1 METANNLEIVHD
13 VFPYLQ
19 VYKNGTIKRLVGTE
33 FTAATYDPQTGVS
46 SKDVSVNPKTGI
58 SARIYRPNSSTK
70 GKKLPLVVYFHGGAF
85 CISSVAD
92 PKYHDSLNVF
102 VSKANVVL
110 VSVDYRLAPEHPLPA
125 AYDDSWSVLK
135 WVAAHN
141 SKQGSE
147 VWLKEL
153 VDFDS
158 VFLAGDS
165 AGANISH
172 FTAIRAGESD
182 EGNLLGVK
190 ISGMVMIC
198 PYFWGE
204 EPIGIEIQDPVRKSM
219 VDKWWEFVCPSNKG
233 NNDPLINPFVDEA
246 PNLEGVACDRV
257 LVCVA
262 EMDIL
267 RDRGILYY
275 ESLMKS
281 QWKGKVEMIET
292 KGEDHVFHIF
302 NPNSEKALDLVKIWA
317 AFINEK
323 N

>member
-1 METANNLEIVHD
+1 MDTSNNLEIVYD

-19 VYKNGTIKRLVGTE
+19 VYKNGTVKRLVGTE
-33 FTAATYDPQTGVS
+33 YVPATYDPQTGVT
-46 SKDVSVNPKTGI
+46 SKDVLVNPKTGI
-58 SARIYRPNSSTK
+58 SARIYQPNLTTK

-85 CISSVAD
+85 CISSVGD

-102 VSKANVVL
+102 VSSANVVL
-110 VSVDYRLAPEHPLPA
+110 VSVDYRLVPEHPLPI
-125 AYDDSWSVLK
+125 AYDDSWSVLR

-141 SKQGSE
+141 LKHGTE
-147 VWLKEL
+147 DWLKEL

-158 VFLAGDS
+158 VFLAGDT
-165 AGANISH
+165 GK
-172 FTAIRAGESD
+172 SD
-182 EGNLLGVK
+182 EALGMK
-190 ISGMVMIC
+190 LSGMIMIS

-219 VDKWWEFVCPSNKG
+219 VDKWWEFVCPSNKR

-246 PNLEGVACDRV
+246 PNLEELACNRI
-257 LVCVA
+257 LVYVA
-262 EMDIL
+262 ELDIL

-275 ESLMKS
+275 ESLVKS
-281 QWKGKVEMIET
+281 QWKGRVEMIET

-302 NPNSEKALDLVKIWA
+302 NPNSEAALALVKCWA

-323 N
+323 

>member
-1 METANNLEIVHD
+1 MDTSNNLEIVHD

-33 FTAATYDPQTGVS
+33 FAPATYDSQTDVS
-46 SKDVSVNPKTGI
+46 SKDVLVNPKNGI
-58 SARIYRPNSSTK
+58 SARIYRPNSATK

-85 CISSVAD
+85 CISSVGD

-102 VSKANVVL
+102 VSCANVVL
-110 VSVDYRLAPEHPLPA
+110 VSVDYRLAPEHPLPT
-125 AYDDSWSVLK
+125 AYDDSWDVLE
-135 WVAAHN
+135 WVTAHK
-141 SKQGSE
+141 SKQGTE
-147 VWLKEL
+147 VWFKEF

-172 FTAIRAGESD
+172 FMAIKAGKSD
-182 EGNLLGVK
+182 EALGVK
-190 ISGMVMIC
+190 LSGMLMIS
-198 PYFWGE
+198 PYFWGK

-246 PNLEGVACDRV
+246 PSIEELACDRV

-262 EMDIL
+262 ELDIL

-275 ESLMKS
+275 ESLVKS
-281 QWKGKVEMIET
+281 QWKGKVEIIET

-302 NPNSEKALDLVKIWA
+302 NPTSEKALDLIKCWA
-317 AFINEK
+317 AFINGK
-323 N
+323 

>member
-1 METANNLEIVHD
+1 MDITNNLEIVHD

-19 VYKNGTIKRLVGTE
+19 VYKNGTVKRLVGTE
-33 FTAATYDPQTGVS
+33 FAPATYDPQTGVT
-46 SKDVSVNPKTGI
+46 SKDVVVNSKTGV
-58 SARIYRPNSSTK
+58 SARIYRPNSTTK
-70 GKKLPLVVYFHGGAF
+70 AKKLPLVIYFHGGAF
-85 CISSVAD
+85 CISSVGD

-102 VSKANVVL
+102 VSKANVIL
-110 VSVDYRLAPEHPLPA
+110 VSVDYRLVPEHPLPT
-125 AYDDSWSVLK
+125 AYDDSWYVLK

-141 SKQGSE
+141 LKQGSE

-172 FTAIRAGESD
+172 FMAIKAGKSD
-182 EGNLLGVK
+182 EALGMK
-190 ISGMVMIC
+190 LSGMLMIS

-246 PNLEGVACDRV
+246 PSLEQVNCDRV

-262 EMDIL
+262 ELDIL

-275 ESLMKS
+275 ESLVKS

-302 NPNSEKALDLVKIWA
+302 DPNSEKALALVKCWA
-317 AFINEK
+317 DFINGR
-323 N
+323 

>member
-1 METANNLEIVHD
+1 MDTTSNLEVVHD
-13 VFPYLQ
+13 VFPYLK

-33 FTAATYDPQTGVS
+33 FAPATYDTQTGVT
-46 SKDVSVNPKTGI
+46 SKDVLVNPKTGL
-58 SARIYRPNSSTK
+58 SARIYLPNSTTK
-70 GKKLPLVVYFHGGAF
+70 SKKLPLVVYFHGGAF
-85 CISSVAD
+85 CISSVGD
-92 PKYHDSLNVF
+92 PKYHDSLTVF
-102 VSKANVVL
+102 VSTANVVL
-110 VSVDYRLAPEHPLPA
+110 VSVDYRLAPEHPLPT
-125 AYDDSWSVLK
+125 AYDDSWYVLK

-141 SKQGSE
+141 FKQGTD
-147 VWLKEL
+147 VWLQEF

-172 FTAIRAGESD
+172 FMAIRAGKSD
-182 EGNLLGVK
+182 EDIGIK
-190 ISGMVMIC
+190 ISGMLMIN

-204 EPIGIEIQDPVRKSM
+204 EPIGIEIKDQVRKSM

-246 PNLEGVACDRV
+246 PSLEELACDRV

-262 EMDIL
+262 ELDIL

-275 ESLMKS
+275 EYLVES

-302 NPNSEKALDLVKIWA
+302 NPESEKALDLVKCWA
-317 AFINEK
+317 DFINGK
-323 N
+323 

>member
-1 METANNLEIVHD
+1 MDTSNNLDIVHD

-33 FTAATYDPQTGVS
+33 FTPATYDSQTNVT
-46 SKDVSVNPKTGI
+46 SKDVLIDPKSGI
-58 SARIYRPNSSTK
+58 SARIYRPNSATK
-70 GKKLPLVVYFHGGAF
+70 SKKLPLVVYFHGGAF
-85 CISSVAD
+85 CISSVGD

-102 VSKANVVL
+102 VSCANVVL
-110 VSVDYRLAPEHPLPA
+110 VSVDYRLAPEHPLPT
-125 AYDDSWSVLK
+125 AYDDSWFVLQ
-135 WVAAHN
+135 WVALHK
-141 SKQGSE
+141 SKQGNE
-147 VWLKEL
+147 VWLNEF
-153 VDFDS
+153 VNFDT

-172 FTAIRAGESD
+172 FMAIRAD
-182 EGNLLGVK
+182 EGLGMK
-190 ISGMVMIC
+190 LSGMIMIS

-204 EPIGIEIQDPVRKSM
+204 ESIGIEIKDSVRKSM
-219 VDKWWEFVCPSNKG
+219 VDKWWEFVCPSKKG

-246 PNLEGVACDRV
+246 PNLEELACDRV

-262 EMDIL
+262 ELDIL

-281 QWKGKVEMIET
+281 QWKGKVEIFET

-302 NPNSEKALDLVKIWA
+302 NPNSEKALDLVKSWA
-317 AFINEK
+317 TFINEK
-323 N
+323 